1 MVSFRETATLKKML
15 DMIAKLAKRKGP
27 KYFEPALTRTP
38 SVAAALSYKTVP
50 WVNPS
55 GCC

>member
-1 MVSFRETATLKKML
+1 
-15 DMIAKLAKRKGP
+15 MIAKLAKRKGP
-27 KYFEPALTRTP
+27 KYFEPALTLTP

-55 GCC
+55 DCC